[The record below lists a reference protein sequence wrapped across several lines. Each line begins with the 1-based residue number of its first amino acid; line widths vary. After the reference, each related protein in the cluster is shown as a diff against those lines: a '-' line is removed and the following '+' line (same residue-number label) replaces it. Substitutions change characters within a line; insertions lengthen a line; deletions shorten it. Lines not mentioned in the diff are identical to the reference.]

1 MGDPCKILVL
11 GGADDALE
19 THLSRHAPSP
29 LTLDNTLANLSFGE
43 AVIGLSEIDDLVAP
57 AVAVVVVVN
66 QLRLAVRILWVRK
79 HAGECAL
86 GSQGCGNPAIHL
98 IPAFVNAKKVSIA
111 AEKGAIFLQAGFVGS
126 EDRNCEKE
134 REVEDT

>member
-1 MGDPCKILVL
+1 ML
-11 GGADDALE
+11 GGADDLLE

-29 LTLDNTLANLSFGE
+29 LALDNTLANLSFGE
-43 AVIGLSEIDDLVAP
+43 TVIGFSEIDDLVAP
-57 AVAVVVVVN
+57 AVAVV
-66 QLRLAVRILWVRK
+66 RLAVRILWVRE

-86 GSQGCGNPAIHL
+86 GSQGCGNPVIHL
-98 IPAFVNAKKVSIA
+98 IPALVNAKKVSIA

-126 EDRNCEKE
+126 EDRNRQKE